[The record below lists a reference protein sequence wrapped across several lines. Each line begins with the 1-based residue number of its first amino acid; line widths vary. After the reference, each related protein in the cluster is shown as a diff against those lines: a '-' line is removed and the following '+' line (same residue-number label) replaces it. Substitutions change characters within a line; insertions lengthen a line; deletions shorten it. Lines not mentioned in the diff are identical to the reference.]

1 MAMDTAGTGTLEVSI
16 SEKAQQK
23 AIDLLR
29 ERDLADGLLRVFAMG
44 GGCSGVQYGMA
55 LSQEADEE
63 DTVLSLGKLSL
74 VVDSQ
79 SLPFVHGAQI
89 DFMEEDLKSGFTI
102 TNPSAPQVGG
112 GCGGGCSCGA
122 RQ

>member
-1 MAMDTAGTGTLEVSI
+1 MSMGAAGTGTLEVSV
-16 SEKAQQK
+16 SEKARQK

-29 ERDLADGLLRVFAMG
+29 ERELTDGLLRVFVMG

-55 LSQEADEE
+55 LSQEADED
-63 DTVLSLGKLSL
+63 DTVLSLGKLNL

-102 TNPSAPQVGG
+102 TNPNAPQVGG

>member
-1 MAMDTAGTGTLEVSI
+1 MAMDVAGTGTLEVSV
-16 SEKAQQK
+16 SEKARQK
-23 AIDLLR
+23 AIDLLK
-29 ERDLADGLLRVFAMG
+29 ERDLADGLLRVFVMG

-55 LSQEADEE
+55 LSQEADED
-63 DTVLSLGKLSL
+63 DTVLALGRLSL

-102 TNPSAPQVGG
+102 TNPNAPQVGG

>member
-1 MAMDTAGTGTLEVSI
+1 MAMDTGGVGTLEVSV
-16 SEKAQQK
+16 SDKARQK
-23 AIDLLR
+23 AIDLLK
-29 ERDLADGLLRVFAMG
+29 ERDLASGLLRVFVMG

-55 LSQEADEE
+55 LSQEADED
-63 DTVLSLGKLSL
+63 DTVVAVGALNL

-79 SLPFVHGAQI
+79 SLPFVQGAQI

-102 TNPSAPQVGG
+102 TNPNAPAVGG